1 MNTLTSIS
9 NLLLLTS
16 TAILGFISIQRI
28 HYSRKQKPEEPNVD
42 LENQVNNLRISKMLD
57 KLGVPR
63 EGYFKY
69 MTPKIIQGH
78 INNCRRCTQ
87 SRNVHICDA
96 YLDRSNTVKNMRFC
110 PNYPSLI
117 ANSPDFYC
125 RDK

>member
-1 MNTLTSIS
+1 MNTLTSVS
-9 NLLLLTS
+9 HLLLLAS
-16 TAILGFISIQRI
+16 TVILGFISIHRI
-28 HYSRKQKPEEPNVD
+28 RNTRKQMPEKSDVD

-63 EGYFKY
+63 EGYFKH
-69 MTPKIIQGH
+69 MTPKIIQRH
-78 INNCRRCTQ
+78 INNCTRYTQ

-96 YLDRSNTVKNMRFC
+96 YLDRGNAVKNMRFC

-117 ANSPDFYC
+117 ANSRDFYS